1 MWMTMRIINTL
12 VLNLT
17 SMVLMVDNATMANN
31 EAIMN
36 IFNKLK
42 SNHNMVH
49 HIW

>member
-1 MWMTMRIINTL
+1 MWMTMHIINTL
-12 VLNLT
+12 VLNLIR
-17 SMVLMVDNATMANN
+17 MVLMVHNAMMANN

-42 SNHNMVH
+42 SNHNMMH